1 MNHDF
6 LEMNHVDD
14 DGMEGR
20 QVGGE
25 RPPPLP
31 GAAVRFLEAA
41 SARGNRTARC
51 MLDREAAGGRQ
62 EVSDED
68 ADDEHES
75 DGQHAAGSGTGVVE
89 PDAIVEPRVDA
100 PPDAGVEI
108 AAAPPPMAPPP
119 TAGSTTTAVSG
130 FGTY

>member
-1 MNHDF
+1 MNHDD
-6 LEMNHVDD
+6 LGMNPVDD

-20 QVGGE
+20 QVGGA

-31 GAAVRFLEAA
+31 GAAVRSPEAA
-41 SARGNRTARC
+41 AARGNRTARG
-51 MLDREAAGGRQ
+51 MLGREAAGGRQ

-75 DGQHAAGSGTGVVE
+75 DDQRAACSGTGVVE

-100 PPDAGVEI
+100 RRTQE
-108 AAAPPPMAPPP
+108 
-119 TAGSTTTAVSG
+119 SRSQQLRLR
-130 FGTY
+130 